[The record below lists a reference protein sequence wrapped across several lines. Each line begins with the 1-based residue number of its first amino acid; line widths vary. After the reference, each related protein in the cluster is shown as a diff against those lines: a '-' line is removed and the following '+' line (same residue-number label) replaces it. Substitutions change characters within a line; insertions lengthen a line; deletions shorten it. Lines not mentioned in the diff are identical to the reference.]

1 MAVVGIAYERAGSP
15 GELRETR
22 DGFSITRTFIVKTD
36 NRADGPIIVD
46 TAVGLPQRG
55 NVYASVNESH
65 PYLFCTGRTMR
76 RMGDK
81 SKNWLVS
88 CEYETP
94 RPNDPNSQ
102 QPNNESPEFELP
114 IIRGGS
120 SSELRDVVKTT
131 DGNDDPIVNGAG
143 EPFRPHPKK
152 EVYFPTLQI
161 TRNEPIT
168 SPVGQTQLAY
178 VGKVNEDTFWGLGEA
193 QWRCV
198 DMSWEIASKTLTGGL
213 QVPYLSVNYVFH
225 AKDTWDLEIL
235 NTGWNYKNG
244 SGDLVAFKTKDG
256 REYEGNLTSTGTDG
270 GATVDF
276 LTFEIYERV
285 AFAGLNL
292 PQSPLAAVS

>member
-1 MAVVGIAYERAGSP
+1 MAVIGTAYEKAGSP
-15 GELRETR
+15 SQLRETR
-22 DGFSITRTFIVKTD
+22 DGFSITRTFIVRT
-36 NRADGPIIVD
+36 NSRADGPIIVD
-46 TAVGLPQRG
+46 AAVGLPQRG

-65 PYLFCTGRTMR
+65 PYLYCMERSIR
-76 RMGDK
+76 RVSEK
-81 SKNWLVS
+81 SKNWLVE
-88 CEYETP
+88 CEYRTP
-94 RPNDPNSQ
+94 QPGDQNGQQGNDQ
-102 QPNNESPEFELP
+102 SPEFELP
-114 IIRGGS
+114 IIRVGS

-152 EVYFPTLQI
+152 EVFFPTLQI

-168 SPVGQTQLAY
+168 TPLGQTQLAY
-178 VGKVNEDTFWGLGEA
+178 VGKVNEDTFWGLSEA

-198 DMSWEIASKTLTGGL
+198 EISGEIAAKVLSNGV
-213 QVPYLSVNYVFH
+213 QIPYVSVNYVFH

-244 SGDLVAFKTKDG
+244 SGQLVAFKTADG
-256 REYEGNLTSTGTDG
+256 REYEGNLDASGADAGT
-270 GATVDF
+270 TVSY

-292 PQSPLAAVS
+292 PQSFLAAVA